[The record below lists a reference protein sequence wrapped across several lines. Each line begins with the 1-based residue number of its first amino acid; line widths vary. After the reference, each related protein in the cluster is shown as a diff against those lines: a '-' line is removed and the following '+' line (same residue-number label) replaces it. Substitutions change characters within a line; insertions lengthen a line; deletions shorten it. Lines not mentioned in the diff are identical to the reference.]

1 MTDKNRQ
8 KKEAE
13 GDQKMK
19 EADKMASSGFFKKP
33 DWIGAAMEYEKA
45 AVIYRNVKCYE
56 KAMKAYQ
63 KAAEAH
69 TKSSLPSSAAKF
81 LLGS

>member
-1 MTDKNRQ
+1 LCSAMTDKNRQ

-33 DWIGAAMEYEKA
+33 DWIGALETLT
-45 AVIYRNVKCYE
+45 C
-56 KAMKAYQ
+56 
-63 KAAEAH
+63 
-69 TKSSLPSSAAKF
+69 SD
-81 LLGS
+81 